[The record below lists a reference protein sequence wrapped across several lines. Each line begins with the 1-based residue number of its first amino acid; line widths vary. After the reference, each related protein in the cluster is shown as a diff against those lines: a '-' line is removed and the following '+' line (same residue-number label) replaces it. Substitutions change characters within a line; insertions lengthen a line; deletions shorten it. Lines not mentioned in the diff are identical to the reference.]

1 MGEKSIGS
9 LSNRKERKGHI
20 ERANSM
26 TLILNNED
34 VQSVLTMEI
43 TMNALEQAYVELTR
57 QEAVCRPRIDIQ
69 IPTKDAKK
77 IYQWGTMEGGSTSGY
92 FAIRMK
98 SDVIY
103 EQEYQ
108 GAITQEKYCV
118 SPGRFCGLI
127 LLINIQNGEPLALI
141 NDGHLQHM
149 RVGADSGIG
158 VKYIAREDAE
168 VVGMIGSGGM
178 ARSHVESFLQAR
190 AIKKIQVYSPTK
202 AHREEYAR
210 EISEKY
216 RLEVI
221 PVSTPRDAYKGA
233 HIVAGCTDSSVPIVF
248 GKWLE
253 EGTHVTCVGGK
264 PDEEVLK
271 RIDVSLRLGN
281 APHPW
286 GLPEFGLADEYIT
299 YAAKP
304 NENAD
309 FQMKQAGKR
318 GHGVIAE
325 ERAVLLAELLTGRKK
340 GRTSPAQITY
350 SERGNIQGAQFFAV
364 AGKVYE
370 LAREKGLGREIP
382 TEWLLQD
389 IRD

>member
-1 MGEKSIGS
+1 
-9 LSNRKERKGHI
+9 
-20 ERANSM
+20 M

-34 VQSVLTMEI
+34 VKNVLTMEI
-43 TMNALEQAYVELTR
+43 TMKALEQAYAELTR

-77 IYQWGTMEGGSTSGY
+77 IYQWGTMEGGSMSGY

-108 GAITQEKYCV
+108 GAVTQEKYCV
-118 SPGRFCGLI
+118 RPGRFCGLI

-141 NDGHLQHM
+141 NDGYLQHM

-158 VKYIAREDAE
+158 TKYIAREDAE

-190 AIKKIQVYSPTK
+190 KIKKIQVYSPIK
-202 AHREEYAR
+202 AHREEYAK

-216 RLEVI
+216 GLEVV
-221 PVSTPRDAYKGA
+221 PVSAPRDVYKGA
-233 HIVAGCTDSSVPIVF
+233 HIVAGCTDSSVPVVY

-264 PDEEVLK
+264 PDEDTLK

-281 APHPW
+281 APAPW
-286 GLPEFGLADEYIT
+286 GLPEFGVADEHIT
-299 YAAKP
+299 YAAMP
-304 NENAD
+304 SENAD
-309 FQMKQAGKR
+309 FQMKRAGER

-325 ERAVLLAELLTGRKK
+325 DRAVFLADLLMGKKK
-340 GRTSPAQITY
+340 GRTSAAQITY

-364 AGKVYE
+364 AGRVYE
-370 LAREKGLGREIP
+370 LAKEKGLGREIP

>member
-1 MGEKSIGS
+1 M
-9 LSNRKERKGHI
+9 LF
-20 ERANSM
+20 
-26 TLILNNED
+26 LNNDD
-34 VQSVLTMEI
+34 VKQVLTMEV
-43 TMNALEQAYVELTR
+43 TMDALDQAYRELAR

-69 IPTKDAKK
+69 IPTKDSEK
-77 IYQWGTMEGGSTSGY
+77 IYQWGTMEGGSMSGY

-118 SPGRFCGLI
+118 RPGSFCGLI
-127 LLINIQNGEPLALI
+127 LLNSIQNGEPLALI
-141 NDGHLQHM
+141 NDGYLQHM

-158 VKYIAREDAE
+158 AKYMAREDAT

-178 ARSHVESFLQAR
+178 ARSHVESFLLAR
-190 AIKKIQVYSPTK
+190 KIKKIQVYSPTK
-202 AHREEYAR
+202 ANREAYAK
-210 EISEKY
+210 EISENCG
-216 RLEVI
+216 LEVI
-221 PVSTPRDAYKGA
+221 PVSNPRDVYKGA
-233 HIVAGCTDSSVPIVF
+233 DIVAGCTDSAVPIVI

-264 PDEEVLK
+264 PDDDTLK

-281 APHPW
+281 APAPW

-304 NENAD
+304 KENAA
-309 FQMKQAGKR
+309 FQMKRAGKR

-325 ERAVLLAELLTGRKK
+325 ERAVFFADILSGAKK
-340 GRTSPAQITY
+340 GRASDKQITY

-370 LAREKGLGREIP
+370 LAKERGLGRELP
-382 TEWLLQD
+382 SEWFLQD

>member
-1 MGEKSIGS
+1 VKQV
-9 LSNRKERKGHI
+9 
-20 ERANSM
+20 
-26 TLILNNED
+26 LN
-34 VQSVLTMEI
+34 MEI
-43 TMNALEQAYVELTR
+43 TMTALDRAYRELVR

-69 IPTKDAKK
+69 IPTEDPNK
-77 IYQWGTMEGGSTSGY
+77 IYQWGTMEGGSTAGY

-118 SPGRFCGLI
+118 RPGRFCGLI
-127 LLINIQNGEPLALI
+127 LLNSIQNGEPLALI
-141 NDGHLQHM
+141 NDGYLQHM

-158 VKYIAREDAE
+158 TKYMAREDAE

-178 ARSHVESFLQAR
+178 ARSHIESFLLAR
-190 AIKKIQVYSPTK
+190 KIKRIQVYSPTQEN
-202 AHREEYAR
+202 REVYAK

-216 RLEVI
+216 GLEVV
-221 PVSTPRDAYKGA
+221 PVSHPRDAYKGA
-233 HIVAGCTDSSVPIVF
+233 HIVAGCTDSSVPIIS

-264 PDEEVLK
+264 PDADTLN

-299 YAAKP
+299 YAARPK
-304 NENAD
+304 ENAD
-309 FQMKQAGKR
+309 FQMKRAGER

-325 ERAVLLAELLTGRKK
+325 DRVVYFSEILSGARK
-340 GRTSPAQITY
+340 GRTSSKQISY

-364 AGKVYE
+364 AGRVYE
-370 LAREKGLGREIP
+370 LAKERGLGREIP
-382 TEWLLQD
+382 TEWFLQD

>member
-1 MGEKSIGS
+1 
-9 LSNRKERKGHI
+9 
-20 ERANSM
+20 M

-43 TMNALEQAYVELTR
+43 TMQALEQAYTELTR

-69 IPTKDAKK
+69 IPTKDPKK

-103 EQEYQ
+103 EQEYE
-108 GAITQEKYCV
+108 GARTQEKYCV
-118 SPGRFCGLI
+118 RPGKFCGLI
-127 LLINIQNGEPLALI
+127 LLINIENGEPVALI
-141 NDGHLQHM
+141 NDGYLQHM

-158 VKYIAREDAE
+158 AKYLAREDAT

-178 ARSHVESFLQAR
+178 ARTHIESFRLAR
-190 AIKKIQVYSPTK
+190 NIKRIQVYSPTK
-202 AHREEYAR
+202 AHRVEYAKEMGER
-210 EISEKY
+210 FGIETVPMET
-216 RLEVI
+216 L
-221 PVSTPRDAYKGA
+221 RDVYKGA
-233 HIVAGCTDSSVPIVF
+233 HIVAGCTDSALPVIF
-248 GKWLE
+248 GQWLE
-253 EGTHVTCVGGK
+253 EGTHVTCIGGK
-264 PDEEVLK
+264 PDADTVK
-271 RIDVSLRLGN
+271 KIDVSLRLGN
-281 APHPW
+281 APAPW
-286 GLPEFGLADEYIT
+286 GLPELALADEHIT
-299 YAAKP
+299 YAARP
-304 NENAD
+304 QENAG
-309 FQMKQAGKR
+309 FEMKKAGNR

-325 ERAVLLAELLTGRKK
+325 DRVVFLGELLSGKKK

-370 LAREKGLGREIP
+370 AAKAKGLGREIP
-382 TEWLLQD
+382 TDWLLQD

>member
-1 MGEKSIGS
+1 
-9 LSNRKERKGHI
+9 
-20 ERANSM
+20 M
-26 TLILNNED
+26 TLILNNDD
-34 VQSVLTMEI
+34 VKQVLTMEI
-43 TMNALEQAYVELTR
+43 TMNALDQAYRELTR

-69 IPTKDAKK
+69 IPTQDSPK

-118 SPGRFCGLI
+118 RPGRFCGLI
-127 LLINIQNGEPLALI
+127 LLNSIQNGEPLALI
-141 NDGHLQHM
+141 NDGYLQHM

-158 VKYIAREDAE
+158 AKYMARDDAE

-178 ARSHVESFLQAR
+178 ARSHVESFLLAR
-190 AIKKIQVYSPTK
+190 NIKKIQVYSPTK
-202 AHREEYAR
+202 ENRNTYAK

-216 RLEVI
+216 GLEVV
-221 PVSTPRDAYKGA
+221 PVSNPHDAYKGA
-233 HIVAGCTDSSVPIVF
+233 HIVAGCTDSSVPIIY

-253 EGTHVTCVGGK
+253 EGAHVTCVGGK
-264 PDEEVLK
+264 PDDETLN

-304 NENAD
+304 RENAD
-309 FQMKQAGKR
+309 FQMKRSGER

-325 ERAVLLAELLTGRKK
+325 DRAIFLEELLSRNKM
-340 GRTSPAQITY
+340 GRTSERQITY

-370 LAREKGLGREIP
+370 LAKERGLGREIP
-382 TEWLLQD
+382 TDWLLQD